1 MKGLAALVGT
11 LLLAATG
18 CLSPLTT
25 RLDRVSQQL
34 EGLNEQII
42 ITNQKLDE
50 SNVRLKKMAGDE

>member
-1 MKGLAALVGT
+1 MRRLSA
-11 LLLAATG
+11 LLATMLLGATG

-34 EGLNEQII
+34 EGLNEQLL